1 MSTKKSFS
9 LQDAAGQMIFYGLFL
24 EPTEHKF
31 IENPLANQ
39 AAFRMGGIMPLRPLW
54 QRGLGGF
61 GT

>member
-9 LQDAAGQMIFYGLFL
+9 LQDTAGQMIFYELFL
-24 EPTEHKF
+24 KPTEHKLT
-31 IENPLANQ
+31 ENSFVNQ
-39 AAFRMGGIMPLRPLW
+39 TAIRMGGIMPLRPLW